1 MYILHR
7 VKLTERMLQS
17 AREDDPNPSLSC
29 RTVRDQPKAAQTAQC
44 TQTSLSVPA
53 TAATKIVGDDIKTIA
68 KTKTNMRQYADSTI
82 YI

>member
-1 MYILHR
+1 MYILHW

-17 AREDDPNPSLSC
+17 VQEDDPNPSLSY

-44 TQTSLSVPA
+44 TQTSLSEPA
-53 TAATKIVGDDIKTIA
+53 TATTKIVGDDIETIA